1 MHHINLLY
9 CVSTA
14 LWDLLSAAP
23 QLATTIELNPENAKN
38 EKKNGGGGI
47 QNESNGIITS
57 RIEDHKGVR
66 NGE

>member
-14 LWDLLSAAP
+14 LSDLLSATT
-23 QLATTIELNPENAKN
+23 QLATTIELKPENARN

-47 QNESNGIITS
+47 KSESNGIISS
-57 RIEDHKGVR
+57 RVEDHKGST
-66 NGE
+66 